1 MGVLPN
7 DQTLR
12 EENESLRKSVAELEK
27 LIEEQTRII
36 EDLKRTVEEQARII
50 EEWKRGHRA
59 GPRRGSKK
67 KNKSGKKKPGRAKG
81 HEGSRRD
88 IPSEIDKEVERTKEE
103 CNNCHGALTP
113 TGNTE
118 EHVIEN
124 VIPARVEVERNILF
138 EYLCEG
144 CGQIHWSE
152 LPPEYGDKPLPGTS
166 KLGPGALGLALNLR
180 YDMRLSFHK
189 IAEYFERHVGLKI
202 TAGGVYQMI
211 ERAARRTKTVS
222 EEILERA
229 LMDAW
234 LNMDETTWWQDGEKL
249 WAWLMANLGLSY
261 FHFDKSRGHKVI
273 EELLC
278 ELDEDGNIVAP
289 YEGTVVSDFM
299 GAYCTCQWMV
309 HQFCWVH
316 LLRDADKALEMAPD
330 ERIKK
335 FADSLHSIYTDA
347 LIAQSTGDESKQRGI
362 RIRLGRIIADTEI
375 GKHPDVAR
383 LQARCVKEFHG
394 LLHFMSSPDIPAHNN
409 GGELAA
415 RALVVMRK
423 VIGGTRSERG
433 TKVHAH
439 FMSTSQTAHKQGID
453 HADFIIEVLAAQHS
467 GKPPPSI
474 FQS

>member
-1 MGVLPN
+1 MVVPTI
-7 DQTLR
+7 DPAIQAIIDELR
-12 EENESLRKSVAELEK
+12 ARIAELEK
-27 LIEEQTRII
+27 
-36 EDLKRTVEEQARII
+36 TVEEQARII
-50 EEWKRGHRA
+50 EEWKRGHRSRSR
-59 GPRRGSKK
+59 PNSRKK
-67 KNKSGKKKPGRAKG
+67 RKSGQKKKPGRKKG
-81 HEGSRRD
+81 HEGSRRE
-88 IPSEIDKEVERTKEE
+88 IPNKIDKETKREKDE
-103 CNNCHGALTP
+103 CGDCHSALTP

-118 EHVIEN
+118 EVIIEN

-144 CGQIHWSE
+144 CGQVHWSE

-166 KLGPGALGLALNLR
+166 KLGPGVLAMALNLR

-189 IAEYFERHVGLKI
+189 IAEYFGKHVGLKI
-202 TAGGVYQMI
+202 TAAGIYQLI

-278 ELDEDGNIVAP
+278 ELDKDGNVVAP
-289 YEGTVVSDFM
+289 YEGTIVSDFM
-299 GAYCTCQWMV
+299 GAYRTCEWMV

-316 LLRDADKALEMAPD
+316 LLRDADKALEMSPD
-330 ERIKK
+330 ERIEK
-335 FADSLHSIYTDA
+335 FADTLHRIYTDA
-347 LIAQSTGDESKQRGI
+347 LVAQSTEDKSMQRGI
-362 RIRLGRIIADTEI
+362 RIRFGRIIADTEI
-375 GKHPDVAR
+375 AEHPDVAR

-394 LLHFMSSPDIPAHNN
+394 LLHFMGDPDIPAHNN

-433 TKVHAH
+433 TEVHAH

-453 HADFIIEVLAAQHS
+453 HADFIIEALAAEHS